1 MTQVKQDD
9 NCSILIVDD
18 VPHDIQVIANIM
30 QNEGY
35 RMAFAQDGRTALK
48 KVGEIIFDLILLD
61 VVMPEMDGFDV
72 CRILKE
78 SRNTME
84 IPVIFLTAKTEAED
98 IVHGFEAGAVDYVT
112 KPFNSSELLV
122 RVRTHVEL
130 KKKRDREKE
139 LVSRLEAALA
149 EIKQLSGLLP
159 ICSGC
164 KKIRDDEGYWQQLE
178 QYFSNHSDV
187 RFTHGVCPDCIK
199 KIYPAFASRVL
210 KD

>member
-1 MTQVKQDD
+1 MPHVKQDN

-18 VPHDIQVIANIM
+18 VPQDIQVIANIM

-48 KVGEIIFDLILLD
+48 KVGEVIFDLILLD

-130 KKKRDREKE
+130 KQKRDREKQ

-178 QYFSNHSDV
+178 HYFSNHFDV
-187 RFTHGVCPDCIK
+187 RFTHGVCPDCVK
-199 KIYPAFASRVL
+199 KIYPEFASRVL

>member
-1 MTQVKQDD
+1 MTHVKQDN

-18 VPHDIQVIANIM
+18 VPQDIQVIANIM

-72 CRILKE
+72 CRILKG

-98 IVHGFEAGAVDYVT
+98 IVHGFEAGAVDYVA

>member
-1 MTQVKQDD
+1 MTHVKQDN

-18 VPHDIQVIANIM
+18 VPQDIQVIANIM

-98 IVHGFEAGAVDYVT
+98 IVHGFEAGAVDYVA
-112 KPFNSSELLV
+112 KPFNSSELLA

-139 LVSRLEAALA
+139 LVSRLETALA

-178 QYFSNHSDV
+178 HYFSNHSNV
-187 RFTHGVCPDCIK
+187 RFTHGVCPDCVK
-199 KIYPAFASRVL
+199 KIYPEFASRVL

>member
-1 MTQVKQDD
+1 MTHVKQDN

-18 VPHDIQVIANIM
+18 VPQDIQVIANIM

-139 LVSRLEAALA
+139 LVSGLEAALA

-178 QYFSNHSDV
+178 HYFSNHSDV
-187 RFTHGVCPDCIK
+187 RFTHGVCPDCVK
-199 KIYPAFASRVL
+199 KIYPEFASRVL